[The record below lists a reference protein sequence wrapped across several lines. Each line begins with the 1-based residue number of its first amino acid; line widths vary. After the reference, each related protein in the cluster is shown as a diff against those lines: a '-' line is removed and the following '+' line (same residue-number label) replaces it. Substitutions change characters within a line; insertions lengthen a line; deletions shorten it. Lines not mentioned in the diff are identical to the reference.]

1 MRRQR
6 RRLLVW
12 RKVRQLA
19 ANPEALLAV
28 GLAHGVRG
36 VVAEA
41 PGGARGGAGG
51 AGEHGQLGVHPRHAK
66 LFG

>member
-6 RRLLVW
+6 RRLLVG
-12 RKVRQLA
+12 RQVRQLA
-19 ANPEALLAV
+19 ADPEALLAV
-28 GLAHGVRG
+28 RLAHGVRR

-41 PGGARGGAGG
+41 PWGARRGAGR